1 MNFYEDEEFEQKIE
15 QITDQ
20 FGYLLLDI
28 IFMSFQKINSENQIL
43 KEFLD
48 DRLQVNVINLTTW
61 FIVHIEC
68 PSAYLM
74 IALEFATGPNGF
86 SCRNKDGMQLRY

>member
-1 MNFYEDEEFEQKIE
+1 MNFYEDKEFEQKIE

-48 DRLQVNVINLTTW
+48 ARLQVHKKEA
-61 FIVHIEC
+61 F
-68 PSAYLM
+68 
-74 IALEFATGPNGF
+74 
-86 SCRNKDGMQLRY
+86 

>member
-1 MNFYEDEEFEQKIE
+1 MFGLQRLKFFNQGGKMNFYEDKEFEQKIE

-28 IFMSFQKINSENQIL
+28 IFMSFQKINTENQIL

-48 DRLQVNVINLTTW
+48 ARLQV
-61 FIVHIEC
+61 HKE
-68 PSAYLM
+68 
-74 IALEFATGPNGF
+74 
-86 SCRNKDGMQLRY
+86 

>member
-1 MNFYEDEEFEQKIE
+1 MNSYEDKEFEQKIE

-48 DRLQVNVINLTTW
+48 ARLQVHKKKA
-61 FIVHIEC
+61 F
-68 PSAYLM
+68 
-74 IALEFATGPNGF
+74 
-86 SCRNKDGMQLRY
+86 

>member
-28 IFMSFQKINSENQIL
+28 IFMSFQKINTENQIL

-48 DRLQVNVINLTTW
+48 ARLQVHKEKA
-61 FIVHIEC
+61 F
-68 PSAYLM
+68 
-74 IALEFATGPNGF
+74 
-86 SCRNKDGMQLRY
+86 

>member
-1 MNFYEDEEFEQKIE
+1 MNIYEDKEFEQKIN

-28 IFMSFQKINSENQIL
+28 ILMSFEKINAENQVF

-48 DRLQVNVINLTTW
+48 AKLQVHKEQP
-61 FIVHIEC
+61 F
-68 PSAYLM
+68 
-74 IALEFATGPNGF
+74 
-86 SCRNKDGMQLRY
+86 

>member
-1 MNFYEDEEFEQKIE
+1 MNFYEDKEFEQKIE

-28 IFMSFQKINSENQIL
+28 IFMSFQKINSETQIL

-48 DRLQVNVINLTTW
+48 DRLQVHKEEA
-61 FIVHIEC
+61 F
-68 PSAYLM
+68 
-74 IALEFATGPNGF
+74 
-86 SCRNKDGMQLRY
+86 

>member
-1 MNFYEDEEFEQKIE
+1 MNFYENEEFEQKIE

-28 IFMSFQKINSENQIL
+28 IFMSFQKINTENQKL

-48 DRLQVNVINLTTW
+48 TRLQVHKEEA
-61 FIVHIEC
+61 F
-68 PSAYLM
+68 
-74 IALEFATGPNGF
+74 
-86 SCRNKDGMQLRY
+86 

>member
-1 MNFYEDEEFEQKIE
+1 MNFYEDKEFEQKIE

-28 IFMSFQKINSENQIL
+28 IFMSFQKINTENQIL

-48 DRLQVNVINLTTW
+48 ARLQVHKKEA
-61 FIVHIEC
+61 F
-68 PSAYLM
+68 
-74 IALEFATGPNGF
+74 
-86 SCRNKDGMQLRY
+86 

>member
-1 MNFYEDEEFEQKIE
+1 MNFYEDKEFEQKIE

-28 IFMSFQKINSENQIL
+28 IFMTFQKINSENQIV

-48 DRLQVNVINLTTW
+48 AKLQVHKKEA
-61 FIVHIEC
+61 F
-68 PSAYLM
+68 
-74 IALEFATGPNGF
+74 
-86 SCRNKDGMQLRY
+86 

>member
-1 MNFYEDEEFEQKIE
+1 MFGLQRLKFFNQGGKMNFYEDKEFEQKIE

-20 FGYLLLDI
+20 FGYLLLYI

-48 DRLQVNVINLTTW
+48 ARLQVHKEEA
-61 FIVHIEC
+61 F
-68 PSAYLM
+68 
-74 IALEFATGPNGF
+74 
-86 SCRNKDGMQLRY
+86 

>member
-1 MNFYEDEEFEQKIE
+1 MNFYEDKEFEQKIE

-48 DRLQVNVINLTTW
+48 AGLQVHKEEA
-61 FIVHIEC
+61 F
-68 PSAYLM
+68 
-74 IALEFATGPNGF
+74 
-86 SCRNKDGMQLRY
+86 

>member
-28 IFMSFQKINSENQIL
+28 IFMSFRKINTENQIL

-48 DRLQVNVINLTTW
+48 ARLQVHKEEA
-61 FIVHIEC
+61 F
-68 PSAYLM
+68 
-74 IALEFATGPNGF
+74 
-86 SCRNKDGMQLRY
+86 